1 MAHYSPQ
8 KPLSHALSSS
18 VPVSGD
24 VKTEALI
31 TEATDMDATSDPIME
46 GANSSLVIGTSD
58 APVDIQAEVLAVDP
72 DVKEQQLLEE
82 KTRQLI
88 FPRPQDAS
96 TFPPTSTD
104 SQKDLAAAIIV
115 ADVKLAPTRVI
126 PRPEDALT
134 FPPAPADA
142 QKDLTTAIVV
152 ADVEPAP
159 TRVIPRPEDALTSPP
174 APACTQKDLTAPIV
188 VADVE
193 LAPTWRYSRMPTWPR
208 VSGSRYHSRHRWPE
222 LAPPSP
228 RRCDPSFAPTP
239 CVSPR
244 TRRVCANVRHV
255 SAPCPR
261 SRACGGLGDCAAH
274 ASPAARQNFHR
285 HSPGSRP
292 IRRAPPPPPAPLR
305 SLRAPLSRST
315 TAGSVG
321 DSAFGAPV
329 TNRPKLAF
337 FSYAGRRSPPPF
349 STGGDDENAVGL
361 LPPLFLSF
369 CRSPWFL
376 CTSSS
381 TTSLLTG
388 FSRTDKLDSL
398 ALFWT
403 TLRPDPPHPYLHHTI
418 HDPHMSTAA
427 AHDAKKAEFFV
438 KRAAQPFAREG
449 PGSCYNVACVKD
461 ADIVLYR
468 DGVLTGVQLLERMVW
483 KVGHTNDIERRQG
496 EYGRCDKGQTH
507 IWVCHWMVARRCY
520 CERFAQLQ
528 QLCDGGELVI
538 EPCPGCKRRHRE
550 YYDFRSVG
558 GFKQFT
564 ALMNKVITTMGE
576 VPSCVFFDRPSD
588 DTSDIYDLILQS

>member
-72 DVKEQQLLEE
+72 DVKER
-82 KTRQLI
+82 T
-88 FPRPQDAS
+88 AS
-96 TFPPTSTD
+96 TLQRKATEMIMSGEELTEIGHRDFLDLKTPRHSRPPPRILKKTSPPPSSSRTSSSHRLGGRRARTD
-104 SQKDLAAAIIV
+104 SV
-115 ADVKLAPTRVI
+115 
-126 PRPEDALT
+126 
-134 FPPAPADA
+134 
-142 QKDLTTAIVV
+142 
-152 ADVEPAP
+152 
-159 TRVIPRPEDALTSPP
+159 PRPEDALTSPP

-193 LAPTWRYSRMPTWPR
+193 LAPTWRYFPHAHMAPR
-208 VSGSRYHSRHRWPE
+208 IWKQISQ
-222 LAPPSP
+222 PPSL
-228 RRCDPSFAPTP
+228 A
-239 CVSPR
+239 R
-244 TRRVCANVRHV
+244 TRSAVTPTLRSFFCADALRFTPNAEGVRK
-255 SAPCPR
+255 S
-261 SRACGGLGDCAAH
+261 CGGLGDCAAH

-376 CTSSS
+376 LWTDTLGLTLSS
-381 TTSLLTG
+381 
-388 FSRTDKLDSL
+388 
-398 ALFWT
+398 
-403 TLRPDPPHPYLHHTI
+403 
-418 HDPHMSTAA
+418 
-427 AHDAKKAEFFV
+427 HDAKKAEFFV

-507 IWVCHWMVARRCY
+507 IW
-520 CERFAQLQ
+520 RFAQLQ